1 MNIRIYRRT
10 KETQPKRNPYNFMP
24 AVPFGGEK
32 KGRAGAL
39 CQRSARK
46 GRAGIFE
53 KHTFS
58 SIQNC
63 CAPLTRR
70 ESSPKLRT
78 PKGAAEKLRERIYS
92 AGISSG
98 ICTGIYG
105 FYQGKVRA
113 EFLAKEFFAWYNR
126 RINKPRGFISR
137 RTESFLTEGI
147 SISGSSR
154 AQEIVPSVF

>member
-53 KHTFS
+53 KHTFL

-78 PKGAAEKLRERIYS
+78 PKGSAEKLRKRDILL
-92 AGISSG
+92 GF
-98 ICTGIYG
+98 CMGIYG

-113 EFLAKEFFAWYNR
+113 EFLAKEFSAWYNGSA
-126 RINKPRGFISR
+126 NKPRGFISR

-154 AQEIVPSVF
+154 AQEIAPSVF

>member
-32 KGRAGAL
+32 KRERGSVVSKV
-39 CQRSARK
+39 CPK

-78 PKGAAEKLRERIYS
+78 PKGSAEKLRNRCILLGS
-92 AGISSG
+92 
-98 ICTGIYG
+98 CMGIYG

-113 EFLAKEFFAWYNR
+113 EFLAKEFSAWYNGSA
-126 RINKPRGFISR
+126 NKPRGFISR

-154 AQEIVPSVF
+154 AQEIAPSVF

>member
-1 MNIRIYRRT
+1 MTAVFKIDNTSEIFLLIGYTITARETRHRSGSVSYEYTDIPKNKGNPTETEPIQFYACRTFRR
-10 KETQPKRNPYNFMP
+10 R
-24 AVPFGGEK
+24 K

-78 PKGAAEKLRERIYS
+78 PKGSAEKLRKRDILL
-92 AGISSG
+92 GF
-98 ICTGIYG
+98 CMGIYG

-113 EFLAKEFFAWYNR
+113 EFLAKEFSA
-126 RINKPRGFISR
+126 
-137 RTESFLTEGI
+137 
-147 SISGSSR
+147 
-154 AQEIVPSVF
+154 

>member
-1 MNIRIYRRT
+1 MFPMNIRIYRRT

-78 PKGAAEKLRERIYS
+78 PKGAAEKLRVCIDQLGFCLVLYGYS
-92 AGISSG
+92 IDFVS
-98 ICTGIYG
+98 
-105 FYQGKVRA
+105 A
-113 EFLAKEFFAWYNR
+113 EYIAKKFPA
-126 RINKPRGFISR
+126 
-137 RTESFLTEGI
+137 
-147 SISGSSR
+147 
-154 AQEIVPSVF
+154 

>member
-1 MNIRIYRRT
+1 MFPMNIRIYRRT

-39 CQRSARK
+39 CQRFARK
-46 GRAGIFE
+46 GRAGIFQ
-53 KHTFS
+53 KHTLL

-63 CAPLTRR
+63 CAHLTRR

-78 PKGAAEKLRERIYS
+78 PKGSAEKLRNRCILLGS
-92 AGISSG
+92 
-98 ICTGIYG
+98 CMGIYG

-113 EFLAKEFFAWYNR
+113 EFLAKEFSA
-126 RINKPRGFISR
+126 
-137 RTESFLTEGI
+137 
-147 SISGSSR
+147 
-154 AQEIVPSVF
+154 